1 MDANN
6 LSKVPT
12 IRIDTRKTIISDCY
26 SGIGESEWIL
36 GEVGRYNDVVQ
47 AT

>member
-6 LSKVPT
+6 LSNVPT
-12 IRIDTRKTIISDCY
+12 IRVDTRKTISDCY

-36 GEVGRYNDVVQ
+36 REVGRYNDVVQ